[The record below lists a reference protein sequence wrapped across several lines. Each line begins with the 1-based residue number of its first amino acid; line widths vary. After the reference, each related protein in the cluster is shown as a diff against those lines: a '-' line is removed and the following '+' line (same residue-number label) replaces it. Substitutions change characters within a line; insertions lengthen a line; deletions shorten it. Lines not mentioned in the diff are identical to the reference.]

1 MISLADLRS
10 RDIRPSWQEAVAV
23 LQELIQTVA
32 ETTGSAEHLPDL
44 EHIALIPNG
53 DVVSLPGSPTPEHPV
68 QQAAVMLRLMM
79 DGITAPPELD
89 QFIERNLTVP
99 PQYDTVA
106 EFSRNLAFFER
117 PGRRSDVERLVGR
130 AVDAD
135 QTSRA
140 DEELRRLK
148 EKAIAATPTF
158 GSEPE
163 ETRRPKRPAG
173 GPAAVAAMVLIAAA
187 AAGAVWWWNQR
198 AAAASMPTS
207 TEAAAVPGE
216 AAPGAGSRGNPG
228 AGADPVPASDAS
240 PSGADDAVAGGS
252 PRADAAPA
260 GGLGSLL
267 DRTKEVVR
275 GAVRAVVGER
285 EAAEAPVLTEAKE
298 EPTPAR
304 RRVRP
309 RRPSRE
315 DPVPTAVS
323 PAPVVKRTAPS
334 DPPAISVPEAAEA
347 APVLSP
353 GTLTHAL
360 ADPDAV
366 YSAADDEVEPP
377 VLMRPVM
384 PKEPP
389 PGVPP
394 EKVGTLRVLV
404 DRNGDV
410 EQVRLVS
417 PANRYHDRMIVSAA
431 KVWKF
436 RPAYKDG
443 EPVRCWTTIRLTL

>member
-1 MISLADLRS
+1 MISLADLRA

-23 LQELIQTVA
+23 LQELIQTV
-32 ETTGSAEHLPDL
+32 EQTTGSAEHLPDL

-53 DVVSLPGSPTPEHPV
+53 DVVSLPGSPAPEQPV
-68 QQAAVMLRLMM
+68 QQAAVMLRLLM
-79 DGITAPPELD
+79 DGVTAPPELD

-106 EFSRNLAFFER
+106 EFSRNLSFFER
-117 PGRRSDVERLVGR
+117 PGRRADVERLVGR
-130 AVDAD
+130 AVAAE

-148 EKAIAATPTF
+148 EKAAAAAPTF
-158 GSEPE
+158 GAEPDE
-163 ETRRPKRPAG
+163 PRQKKRRPG
-173 GPAAVAAMVLIAAA
+173 GPLVVAAMVLVAAA
-187 AAGAVWWWNQR
+187 AAGGVWWWNQR
-198 AAAASMPTS
+198 AAAASTS
-207 TEAAAVPGE
+207 EAIE
-216 AAPGAGSRGNPG
+216 
-228 AGADPVPASDAS
+228 AGALPANATAGAETSDDSGRGSDPVPASA
-240 PSGADDAVAGGS
+240 GTAAAV
-252 PRADAAPA
+252 PDAAPA
-260 GGLGSLL
+260 GGQPSSGLGLL
-267 DRTKEVVR
+267 LNRTKEVVR

-285 EAAEAPVLTEAKE
+285 KAPDAAVVMEAKA
-298 EPTPAR
+298 EPSPSRRTRRRRPAR
-304 RRVRP
+304 P
-309 RRPSRE
+309 

-323 PAPVVKRTAPS
+323 PAPVVGRTPPA
-334 DPPAISVPEAAEA
+334 DPPVIPVPEAPEA
-347 APVLSP
+347 SPVLSP
-353 GTLTHAL
+353 GTLSNAL

-377 VLMRPVM
+377 VLVRPVL
-384 PKEPP
+384 PRNPP

-417 PANRYHDRMIVSAA
+417 PANRYHERMIVSAA